1 MKRIGSGLLIA
12 MLIVLAG
19 FWVSGVW
26 QASAGSLFISPP
38 ISTPGP
44 PPPTPFGFIVPATP
58 LPICES
64 EWYPSLKSP
73 DHPCGTP
80 VTSPD
85 KFPTPRSLPS
95 VTPLPISR
103 VTDFGP
109 NIPLKCK
116 SDVVVRRAN
125 GEYDEFLVPMGQDY
139 SRIDS
144 TLKQGDQVI
153 LSGPP
158 LAVMMM
164 GVARPPAIAAD
175 GRIVFAPTPTSECP

>member
-1 MKRIGSGLLIA
+1 MKRLGSVLLA
-12 MLIVLAG
+12 SLIVVAGVLA
-19 FWVSGVW
+19 SGVW
-26 QASAGSLFISPP
+26 QASAGPFFVPP
-38 ISTPGP
+38 PTSTPGL
-44 PPPTPFGFIVPATP
+44 PPPTPFGFTVPPTP

-85 KFPTPRSLPS
+85 KIPTQRILPS

-109 NIPLKCK
+109 DLPLKCK

-139 SRIDS
+139 SQIDS

-158 LAVMMM
+158 LAVMRM
-164 GVARPPAIAAD
+164 GVPHPPTFTAD
-175 GRIVFAPTPTSECP
+175 GRVLFAPTPTSECP